1 MTPVDLCNLSSRA
14 APAVITLGNA
24 GVSQLTKGKTM
35 KFTSSARVIAAGAVG
50 IMAAAVLTAAPASAT
65 AVGNSEGCT
74 PGFWKNHTPWTS
86 YEVEYST
93 GQTVSSMLGGYTFPA
108 SLSQFQ
114 GTTMLEAL
122 QGSGGPGVTGA
133 AKILLRAGTAAYLNA
148 DVEIL
153 YPYRRDTTGFGG
165 VASLKSLI
173 TSALNS
179 QDRATMLALAAQ
191 LDAANNLGCPL
202 S

>member
-1 MTPVDLCNLSSRA
+1 
-14 APAVITLGNA
+14 
-24 GVSQLTKGKTM
+24 M
-35 KFTSSARVIAAGAVG
+35 KSVTSSARVIAAGAVG
-50 IMAAAVLTAAPASAT
+50 IIAAAILTAAPASAT
-65 AVGNSEGCT
+65 TSGNSEGCT
-74 PGFWKNHTPWTS
+74 PGFWKNHTPWAS

-93 GQTVSSMLGGYTFPA
+93 STTVSSMLGGYTFPA
-108 SLSQFQ
+108 ALSQFQ
-114 GTTMLEAL
+114 GTTMLQAL
-122 QGSGGPGVTGA
+122 QGGGGSGVTGA
-133 AKILLRAGTAAYLNA
+133 TKILLRAGTAAYLNA

-173 TSALNS
+173 TSALDS
-179 QDRATMLALAAQ
+179 QDRDTMLALAAQ